1 MEKRKNGKKG
11 KRGNGERRKTEIGE
25 TTNSKTLRFIVK
37 GVCRSLCK
45 RGGLHFF
52 CRWGGGSLAVLWAYE
67 TTLEILDLTN
77 SGGRA
82 ESPTMIKMAKLET
95 PKDHQVRKVGIRN

>member
-11 KRGNGERRKTEIGE
+11 KSGNGERRKTEIGE

-52 CRWGGGSLAVLWAYE
+52 CRWGV
-67 TTLEILDLTN
+67 DLTN